1 MITIVERSY
10 KSERFIIKNEGE
22 KLIGEI
28 FTPGNIKK
36 PCPGVLVL
44 HGFPG
49 MALIIYDL
57 ISALIQEGYA
67 TMSFHYRGCW
77 GSSGKYSYLGA
88 MSDARKALSILIRKE
103 GIDRERIATVGHSFG
118 GLVAVN
124 IASGNKKVKTTVA
137 LCPVADIER
146 GFSKVR
152 TRMVLKRGL
161 PFVSDLKIKKA
172 LTEWDE
178 LANKYDP
185 IYHVGRI
192 SPRPF
197 LLIHGNKDDIIPL
210 SCSQAL
216 FERAKKPKRIVIVND
231 GDHLFSGK
239 RKIVAKKTIAW
250 FKNIFKN

>member
-1 MITIVERSY
+1 MVEHSY

-22 KLIGEI
+22 KLIGELI
-28 FTPGNIKK
+28 TPGNIKK

-67 TMSFHYRGCW
+67 AMSFHYRGCW

-88 MSDARKALSILIRKE
+88 IRDARKALSILIRKE

-124 IASGNKKVKTTVA
+124 IASRNKKVKTTVA

-146 GFSKVR
+146 GFSKAR
-152 TRMVLKRGL
+152 IRMVLKRGL
-161 PFVSDLKIKKA
+161 PFVSDLKVKEA
-172 LTEWDE
+172 LAEAVDLWLE
-178 LANKYDP
+178 KNK
-185 IYHVGRI
+185 
-192 SPRPF
+192 
-197 LLIHGNKDDIIPL
+197 N
-210 SCSQAL
+210 
-216 FERAKKPKRIVIVND
+216 
-231 GDHLFSGK
+231 
-239 RKIVAKKTIAW
+239 
-250 FKNIFKN
+250 